1 MTCLHLMGALSLVR
15 ETDKQAL
22 SPQGDEGQRGSK
34 QEAKGA
40 QKDLREIR
48 IVFLEETV
56 FQFNKNKCYF

>member
-1 MTCLHLMGALSLVR
+1 MR